1 MPSMLFMA
9 SADWTEQ
16 YATVGERLFLGFTM
30 MLVGVAIVFIM
41 LLLISWAIRV
51 IPLFNKKTKATQND
65 APVLR
70 QSVSIPV
77 HVPEPSA
84 QEDDS
89 QLIAVIM
96 AALSAAL
103 SDHTGTAVSG
113 ISGAGFRVRRIRR
126 IG

>member
-16 YATVGERLFLGFTM
+16 YSTVGERLFLGFTM

-51 IPLFNKKTKATQND
+51 IPVFNKKKKPDLKET
-65 APVLR
+65 PVLR
-70 QSVSIPV
+70 QAASVPV

-89 QLIAVIM
+89 QLVAVIM

-103 SDHTGTAVSG
+103 SEHAGTAASG
-113 ISGAGFRVRRIRR
+113 MPGAGFRVRRIRR

>member
-51 IPLFNKKTKATQND
+51 IPLFLKKKKPDQIS
-65 APVLR
+65 APASR
-70 QSVSIPV
+70 QASPLPV
-77 HVPEPSA
+77 HVPEPSVR
-84 QEDDS
+84 EDDP
-89 QLIAVIM
+89 QLVAVIM

-103 SDHTGTAVSG
+103 TEHAGAAASG
-113 ISGAGFRVRRIRR
+113 IPGAGFRVRRIRR